1 MRASILINNYNY
13 AAYLGEAIDSALA
26 QTWDDVEVVV
36 VDDGS
41 TDGSVAVLDAYDDRV
56 TVVRKPNGGQA
67 SAFNAGFEHATGS
80 VVLLLDADDL
90 FLPHKVRT
98 VMEALDGARELQW
111 CFHPLAY
118 QGGEGPEQLGAI
130 GAVDARVTMRR
141 GRAPGVLAPATTGLA
156 FRRSLLD
163 QILPMPEAI
172 RITADNYL
180 KAVALSLAPGLVL
193 EERLAVQR
201 IHGANL
207 YTGAGRDD
215 PRRAA
220 VELHIAAAL
229 RERWPHLRRYAVAR
243 GLGAV
248 RLAGGEVPIESFL
261 EHCSAVERCRVGIHR
276 GVWRYRAWRR

>member
-1 MRASILINNYNY
+1 MRATILINNYNY
-13 AAYLGEAIDSALA
+13 AAYLGEAIGSALA
-26 QTWDDVEVVV
+26 QDWDDVEVVV

-41 TDGSVAVLDAYDDRV
+41 TDGSAEVLDAYADRV
-56 TVVRKPNGGQA
+56 VVVRKPNGGQA
-67 SAFNAGFEHATGS
+67 SAFNTGFEKATGS
-80 VVLLLDADDL
+80 VVFLLDADDH

-98 VMEALDGARELQW
+98 VMEALADRRELEW

-118 QGGEGPEQLGAI
+118 EGGPGSPQPGAT
-130 GAVDARVTMRR
+130 GVVDARATMRQ
-141 GRAPGVLAPATTGLA
+141 GRAPDVLASATTGLA
-156 FRRSLLD
+156 FRRTLLGE
-163 QILPMPEAI
+163 ILPMPEAI

-207 YTGAGRDD
+207 YTGAGADD

-220 VELHIAAAL
+220 VELQIAAAL

-248 RLAGGEVPIESFL
+248 RMAGPEVPVDGFL
-261 EHCSAVERCRVGIHR
+261 RHCTTLERCRVGLHR
-276 GVWRYRAWRR
+276 GVWRYREWRR

>member
-26 QTWDDVEVVV
+26 QDWDDVEVIV

-41 TDGSVAVLDAYDDRV
+41 TDGSAAVLDAYEDRV
-56 TVVRKPNGGQA
+56 VVVRKPNGGQA

-80 VVLLLDADDL
+80 IVFLLDADDL
-90 FLPHKVRT
+90 FLPGKVRA
-98 VMEALDGARELQW
+98 VLEALEEARELEW

-118 QGGEGPEQLGAI
+118 QGGEGPEQRGAT
-130 GAVDARVTMRR
+130 GVVDARATMRQ
-141 GRAPGVLAPATTGLA
+141 GRAPGVLASATTGLA
-156 FRRSLLD
+156 FRRTLLD
-163 QILPMPEAI
+163 EILPMPEAI

-180 KAVALSLAPGLVL
+180 KAVALSLAPGRVL
-193 EERLAVQR
+193 DERLAVQR

-207 YTGAGRDD
+207 YTGADADD

-220 VELHIAAAL
+220 VELQIAAAL

-243 GLGAV
+243 GIGAV
-248 RLAGGEVPIESFL
+248 RMAGGEVPVDGFL
-261 EHCSAVERCRVGIHR
+261 QHCNTLERCRVGIHR